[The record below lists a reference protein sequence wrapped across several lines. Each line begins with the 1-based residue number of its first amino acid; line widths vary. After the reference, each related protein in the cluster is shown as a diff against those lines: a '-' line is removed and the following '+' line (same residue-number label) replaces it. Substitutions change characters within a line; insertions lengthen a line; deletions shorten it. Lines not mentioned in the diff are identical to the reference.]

1 MLLSQ
6 VGNTVIVYVS
16 VFPYTILRSCRTLR
30 SYYFFLNRDNP
41 YSAIPLSTQ
50 KPRESNPF
58 FVGFVNYQSLTCLE
72 FWLVHFVFTVPPS
85 ARLLDLVL
93 PQVYSLRLGSAF
105 FLASFLAYFFSLN
118 AYKILFAPGYLNA
131 GCSVSFF
138 LRYRRTF
145 NIQVQISLYYA
156 DFLLLY
162 LGIPFC
168 SIYFI
173 LFY

>member
-1 MLLSQ
+1 M
-6 VGNTVIVYVS
+6 
-16 VFPYTILRSCRTLR
+16 VFVNMK
-30 SYYFFLNRDNP
+30 FL
-41 YSAIPLSTQ
+41 IPLAF
-50 KPRESNPF
+50 PRNCADIVPLPF
-58 FVGFVNYQSLTCLE
+58 GMEDHCTEKSEVQ
-72 FWLVHFVFTVPPS
+72 W
-85 ARLLDLVL
+85 
-93 PQVYSLRLGSAF
+93 AF

>member
-1 MLLSQ
+1 MC
-6 VGNTVIVYVS
+6 
-16 VFPYTILRSCRTLR
+16 PTIQFNSDT
-30 SYYFFLNRDNP
+30 
-41 YSAIPLSTQ
+41 
-50 KPRESNPF
+50 
-58 FVGFVNYQSLTCLE
+58 NYPE
-72 FWLVHFVFTVPPS
+72 
-85 ARLLDLVL
+85 
-93 PQVYSLRLGSAF
+93 
-105 FLASFLAYFFSLN
+105 LASHPTSLMAQSHKTALTADATKSGVPTTAPPPFGFANFLAYFFSLN